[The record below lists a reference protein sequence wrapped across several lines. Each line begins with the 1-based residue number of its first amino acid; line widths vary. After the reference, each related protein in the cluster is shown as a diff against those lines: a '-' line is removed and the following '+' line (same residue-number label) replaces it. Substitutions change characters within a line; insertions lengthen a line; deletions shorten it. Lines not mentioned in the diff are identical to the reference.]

1 MSIRVCPGR
10 ELADASLWIVC
21 ALTLATMKIGKPFGA
36 GGSELKSADIVYTST
51 MIRWGAN
58 FNPSFFSFSSWP
70 SLTGIFSHPPAFRC
84 HIEPRSTA
92 ASEMLERRAAVLA
105 QSAGIEDTEL

>member
-36 GGSELKSADIVYTST
+36 GGNELKPADIVYTST
-51 MIRWGAN
+51 MIRWGAY
-58 FNPSFFSFSSWP
+58 FQSISF
-70 SLTGIFSHPPAFRC
+70 IF
-84 HIEPRSTA
+84 
-92 ASEMLERRAAVLA
+92 
-105 QSAGIEDTEL
+105 